1 MWRFQNIRFWELR
14 NVVMLGFCGVSRFR
28 LIAIFVFWDLG
39 ILGSW
44 DFGILGF
51 WDFGILGFWEGRTH
65 HWPFPVASV
74 AQLLGC
80 GASRRIMGVIHLKT
94 IQYVIFGVLKRFGF
108 GSFCIMIRFWELQN
122 LVMLGF

>member
-1 MWRFQNIRFWELR
+1 
-14 NVVMLGFCGVSRFR
+14 MLGFCGVSRFR
-28 LIAIFVFWDLG
+28 LLAIFVFWDLG

-80 GASRRIMGVIHLKT
+80 GASGRIMGVIHLKT